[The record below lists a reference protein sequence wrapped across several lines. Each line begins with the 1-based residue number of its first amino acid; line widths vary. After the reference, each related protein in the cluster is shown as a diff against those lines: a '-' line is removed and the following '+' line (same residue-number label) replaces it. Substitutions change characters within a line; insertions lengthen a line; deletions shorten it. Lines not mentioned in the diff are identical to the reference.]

1 MARLKHRFPVNDK
14 STGVITAENPGLVLS
29 MNLFYDRT
37 RGVLR
42 LDQSTAIKLL
52 HRKLKLDVR
61 SGRRILPISADADLP
76 KLDAPEVS
84 VNDYLSIIGSCLHIS
99 MVSRSDIAYAVGVLA
114 RHSSAP
120 GRAHLQ
126 AAEDLVAYLYNT
138 VDQQIVYSRS
148 GHGGN
153 VLNIYERRS
162 PVQEKNRNGPAIDG
176 DVDNSSSEE
185 SRGLKR
191 NIDSIS
197 DNATTG
203 VSDRLKDRVPVPAP
217 NEVNHYVDAD
227 FGGDKVTRRST
238 SGYVAM
244 MNGGPISWS
253 SKIQKL
259 AAQSSAESEIYAATD
274 CVKEALHLRLLLQE
288 VTGDFSSEPV
298 TLHEDNQACIQLA
311 HNLRGSKA
319 AKHYELRLRFLHEQ
333 VRDKNV
339 EFVKINTVDQ
349 LADAFTKALPRDS
362 LTKFRDMMLSPKPE
376 WLKDLENM

>member
-1 MARLKHRFPVNDK
+1 
-14 STGVITAENPGLVLS
+14 LVLS
-29 MNLFYDRT
+29 INLYCDRT

-42 LDQSTAIKLL
+42 LDQSTAVKLL
-52 HRKLKLDVR
+52 HRELRLDVR
-61 SGRRILPISADADLP
+61 SGRRTLPISTDADLP
-76 KLDAPEVS
+76 KLGAPEVS
-84 VNDYLSIIGSCLHIS
+84 VNEYLSIIGSCLHIS
-99 MVSRSDIAYAVGVLA
+99 TVLRPDIAYAVGALA
-114 RHSSAP
+114 RHWSAP
-120 GRAHLQ
+120 GGLHMQ

-138 VDQQIVYSRS
+138 VDQQVVYSRS

-238 SGYVAM
+238 SGA
-244 MNGGPISWS
+244 S
-253 SKIQKL
+253 
-259 AAQSSAESEIYAATD
+259 
-274 CVKEALHLRLLLQE
+274 
-288 VTGDFSSEPV
+288 
-298 TLHEDNQACIQLA
+298 
-311 HNLRGSKA
+311 
-319 AKHYELRLRFLHEQ
+319 
-333 VRDKNV
+333 
-339 EFVKINTVDQ
+339 
-349 LADAFTKALPRDS
+349 
-362 LTKFRDMMLSPKPE
+362 
-376 WLKDLENM
+376 